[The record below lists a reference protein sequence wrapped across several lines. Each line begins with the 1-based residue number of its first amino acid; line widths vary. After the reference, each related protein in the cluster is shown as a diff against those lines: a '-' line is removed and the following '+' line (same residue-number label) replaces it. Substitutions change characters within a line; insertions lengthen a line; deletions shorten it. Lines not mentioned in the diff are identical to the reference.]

1 MAVSIGKV
9 IRCSTSSGE
18 YPGAFVLIW
27 TWTFVMSGTASI
39 GRRIK
44 FHTPSPAISST
55 PIITSHRWRTENKRM
70 ASIIGR
76 LQSADWGT

>member
-1 MAVSIGKV
+1 
-9 IRCSTSSGE
+9 
-18 YPGAFVLIW
+18 
-27 TWTFVMSGTASI
+27 MSGTASI

-76 LQSADWGT
+76 VSKVQIGERDAERS